1 MRIWLIGA
9 DQKGTDAL
17 RQLKKNPNIEV
28 IVSDATDQPKA
39 VTERVIAKVDY
50 VETVSPININTLA
63 RRFRPDL
70 ILIDTAAEKRN
81 LRVLGGM
88 AFPDAINTEI
98 AAGSDIPCLVL

>member
-9 DQKGTDAL
+9 DQKGTEAL

-50 VETVSPININTLA
+50 VETLQATGFTIHNPNAVKTCGCGKSFETG
-63 RRFRPDL
+63 
-70 ILIDTAAEKRN
+70 E
-81 LRVLGGM
+81 GG
-88 AFPDAINTEI
+88 
-98 AAGSDIPCLVL
+98 GCQS